1 MTSYTPPAGKTVTGE
16 LLRNISLLINQLV
29 TLLTTVFSDLLSTL
43 LDPLVNTLLKAL
55 GVSLGNAEIGANLSC
70 GQGGRAQLVL

>member
-1 MTSYTPPAGKTVTGE
+1 M
-16 LLRNISLLINQLV
+16 LNQISGILV
-29 TLLTTVFSDLLSTL
+29 NAVRGFIGPL

-70 GQGGRAQLVL
+70 HSGGGAQLAI